1 MIDLGSTMTLETW
14 DPKFNKSLTWNHA
27 WGAAP
32 ANVIARQLIGIR
44 PALPGFRDIVIQP
57 RIGNLEKASLK
68 MPTPRGDISVSIENG
83 KTFRM
88 KIETPPD
95 TTTRIILPRS
105 GKIQVDGKNIGNKS
119 EVTGLPPGAHSIQV
133 D

>member
-1 MIDLGSTMTLETW
+1 MSFLVPSPARRSRNGSRKFGFTLIE
-14 DPKFNKSLTWNHA
+14 LLV
-27 WGAAP
+27 
-32 ANVIARQLIGIR
+32 VIAIIGVLAAL
-44 PALPGFRDIVIQP
+44 ALPEFRDIVIQP

-68 MPTPRGDISVSIENG
+68 MPTPRGDISVAIENG

-105 GKIQVDGKNIGNKS
+105 GKIQVDGKNIANKS
-119 EVTGLPPGAHSIQV
+119 EVTCLPPGAHSIQV